1 MFNLDVFTKDAD
13 IGKKLLIGSLLV
25 LTGFG
30 IIAILGWMMEIIRE
44 VQRGEEPAL
53 PEFDDI
59 GMFFMDG
66 LKLMAVG
73 VVWSLPVAILVVLL
87 TTVGIGSASFFNNAD
102 DAAML
107 LVIINLCVVGLV
119 FAYLVP
125 VFVLFVPAAG
135 LLAENGD
142 LKEALDPR
150 NAIAIFRTNP
160 GGFLLAMLLGAAVNS
175 VMGSIG
181 AILCLVG
188 IYPAMVVSYALQGQF
203 YGNAYR
209 NAKKNKTNMEI

>member
-1 MFNLDVFTKDAD
+1 MVNLDVFTKDAD

-30 IIAILGWMMEIIRE
+30 IIAILGWMMEIIRK

-59 GMFFMDG
+59 GTLFMDG

-73 VVWSLPVAILVVLL
+73 VVWSLPVAILVVVL

-160 GGFLLAMLLGAAVNS
+160 GGFLLAMLLGTAVNS

-181 AILCLVG
+181 AILCLIG

-209 NAKKNKTNMEI
+209 DAKKNKT